1 MLTEIGA
8 PSLLS
13 MSVKTKGV
21 AFLKRS
27 KLYQGEGKKS
37 EELRNR
43 GKRVKLPRILQE
55 TRKPLS
61 SLLRRLRMHVP
72 LAQAGH

>member
-13 MSVKTKGV
+13 MSVKTRGV
-21 AFLKRS
+21 AFLNRS

-37 EELRNR
+37 EELRNGGGR
-43 GKRVKLPRILQE
+43 EESQTSKDFARD
-55 TRKPLS
+55 
-61 SLLRRLRMHVP
+61 
-72 LAQAGH
+72 